1 MKLQPLQR
9 ELLRHILG
17 LRDPDK
23 VRTPNQFKVDHRYV
37 YWNHLAALEDH
48 GFLTSK
54 PANDAYMVFS
64 VTEKGKLALN
74 GIEVVSTA

>member
-1 MKLQPLQR
+1 MKLQPLER

-23 VRTPNQFKVDHRYV
+23 VRTPNQFITNHQHF
-37 YWNHLAALEDH
+37 YWDELVALEDR
-48 GFLTSK
+48 GFLISK
-54 PANDAYMVFS
+54 PDYGSHKSFS

>member
-1 MKLQPLQR
+1 MKLQPLER

-54 PANDAYMVFS
+54 PANGAYMTFS

-74 GIEVVSTA
+74 GIEVSTA